1 MNRDEWVSMAEY
13 LVWEYALHYAQFR
26 YESSEAGPVD
36 KAFRALTSHLRTVP
50 VERPSPDARDAVVA
64 AADKA
69 LDALLVST
77 TPLPED
83 RAKVIKAIG
92 LLRSALRALDTKERS

>member
-36 KAFRALTSHLRTVP
+36 KAFRALTSHLSTVP
-50 VERPSPDARDAVVA
+50 VERPSRDARDAVVEAARKAAGAAGAAGA
-64 AADKA
+64 AAEIRRQRDVI
-69 LDALLVST
+69 LHLIRDA
-77 TPLPED
+77 
-83 RAKVIKAIG
+83 
-92 LLRSALRALDTKERS
+92 DTAEV

>member
-36 KAFRALTSHLRTVP
+36 KAFRALTSHLSTVP
-50 VERPSPDARDAVVA
+50 VERPSRDARDAVVEAAGAARVAAGA
-64 AADKA
+64 AAEIRRQRDVI
-69 LDALLVST
+69 LRLIRDADSV
-77 TPLPED
+77 E
-83 RAKVIKAIG
+83 V
-92 LLRSALRALDTKERS
+92 